1 MDKIGKDEVANIFKK
16 MVDDGNEDFIDTI
29 EEIIKKKSELFSRKM
44 DSILGF
50 FQVLHL

>member
-1 MDKIGKDEVANIFKK
+1 MDKIGKGEVANIFKK
-16 MVDDGNEDFIDTI
+16 FVDEGDEDLIDAI
-29 EEIIKKKSELFSRKM
+29 KEIIKKKSELFSRKM